1 MTDAEFSDGAERPVN
16 LGAFD
21 TDDLGVISALVQ
33 DAVLPATEIKWLRR
47 DRKLAL
53 LVNRFRWEDVDQAKL
68 QRRPVE
74 RVQSL
79 VVINDVTGVAS
90 QGINPRDADLILSIL
105 SIEFDGPADGAGQ
118 VMITLA
124 GDGAIRASVD
134 ALDVTLRDVTR
145 PYVAPSGNV
154 PQHKV

>member
-1 MTDAEFSDGAERPVN
+1 MMDAEFSDGAERPVN
-16 LGAFD
+16 LGALD
-21 TDDLGVISALVQ
+21 ADDLGVISALVQ

-53 LVNRFRWEDVDQAKL
+53 LVNRFRWEDVDQAKS

-79 VVINDVTGVAS
+79 IVINDVNGVAS
-90 QGINPRDADLILSIL
+90 QGVNPRDADVILSIL
-105 SIEFDGPADGAGQ
+105 SLDFDGVADGAGALT
-118 VMITLA
+118 ITLA
-124 GDGAIRASVD
+124 GDGAIRANVD

-145 PYVAPSGNV
+145 PYIAPSGNV
-154 PQHKV
+154 PQHNL

>member
-1 MTDAEFSDGAERPVN
+1 MTDAQFSDGTERPVN

-21 TDDLGVISALVQ
+21 ADDLRVISALVQ

-53 LVNRFRWEDVDQAKL
+53 LVNRFRWEDLEQAKM

-79 VVINDVTGVAS
+79 IVISDVNGVAS
-90 QGINPRDADLILSIL
+90 QGINPRDTDLILSIL
-105 SIEFDGPADGAGQ
+105 SIEFSEPVQGGAQ

-124 GDGAIRASVD
+124 GDGAIRADVD

-145 PYVAPSGNV
+145 PYLAPSGNV

>member
-21 TDDLGVISALVQ
+21 SDDLGVISALVQ

-79 VVINDVTGVAS
+79 VVISDVTGVSS
-90 QGINPRDADLILSIL
+90 QGINPRDPDLILSIL

-124 GDGAIRASVD
+124 GDGAVRASVD

>member
-21 TDDLGVISALVQ
+21 SDDLGVISALVQ

-53 LVNRFRWEDVDQAKL
+53 LVNRFRWEDVGQAKT

-79 VVINDVTGVAS
+79 IVISDVTGVSS
-90 QGINPRDADLILSIL
+90 QGIDPRDPDLILSIL

-124 GDGAIRASVD
+124 GDGAVRASVD

>member
-21 TDDLGVISALVQ
+21 SDDLGVISALVQ

-53 LVNRFRWEDVDQAKL
+53 LVNRFRWEDVDLAKL

-79 VVINDVTGVAS
+79 VVISDVTGVSS
-90 QGINPRDADLILSIL
+90 QGINPRDPDLILSIL
-105 SIEFDGPADGAGQ
+105 SIEFDGSADGAGQ

-124 GDGAIRASVD
+124 GDGAVRASVG

>member
-1 MTDAEFSDGAERPVN
+1 MADAEFSDGAERPVN

-21 TDDLGVISALVQ
+21 TDDLRIISALAQ
-33 DAVLPATEIKWLRR
+33 DAVFPATEIKWLRR
-47 DRKLAL
+47 ERKLAL
-53 LVNRFRWEDVDQAKL
+53 LVNRFRWEDVDQAKS

-79 VVINDVTGVAS
+79 LVINQVSAVAS
-90 QGINPRDADLILSIL
+90 QGIDPRDRDLVLSVL
-105 SIEFDGPADGAGQ
+105 SLDFDGPDDGAGH
-118 VMITLA
+118 VVITLA
-124 GDGAIRASVD
+124 GDGAVRASVD
-134 ALDVTLRDVTR
+134 ALDVMLRDVTR

>member
-1 MTDAEFSDGAERPVN
+1 MMDAEFSDGA
-16 LGAFD
+16 
-21 TDDLGVISALVQ
+21 DDLAVISALVQ

-53 LVNRFRWEDVDQAKL
+53 LVNRFRWEDVSQAKT

-79 VVINDVTGVAS
+79 IVISDVTGVSS
-90 QGINPRDADLILSIL
+90 QGIDPRDPDLILSIL

-124 GDGAIRASVD
+124 GDGAVRASVD

>member
-1 MTDAEFSDGAERPVN
+1 MMDAEFSDGAERPVN
-16 LGAFD
+16 LGALD
-21 TDDLGVISALVQ
+21 ADDLGVISALVQ

-53 LVNRFRWEDVDQAKL
+53 LVNRFRWEDVDQAKS

-79 VVINDVTGVAS
+79 VVINDVNGVAS
-90 QGINPRDADLILSIL
+90 QGVNPRDADVILSIL
-105 SIEFDGPADGAGQ
+105 SLDFDGVADGAGALT
-118 VMITLA
+118 ITLA
-124 GDGAIRASVD
+124 GDGAIRANVD

-145 PYVAPSGNV
+145 PYIAPSGNV
-154 PQHKV
+154 PQHNL

>member
-21 TDDLGVISALVQ
+21 SDDLGVISALVQ

-79 VVINDVTGVAS
+79 VVINDATGVAS

-124 GDGAIRASVD
+124 GDGAIRANVD